1 MYGIVRTNGF
11 FRIEIFRLFFFFCMI
26 GMNQSILVREKKKVL
41 PVSIQ
46 AAIADELKRM
56 TYRNPFMYNI
66 VVMR

>member
-1 MYGIVRTNGF
+1 
-11 FRIEIFRLFFFFCMI
+11 
-26 GMNQSILVREKKKVL
+26 MNQSILVSEKKKVL